1 MPVNCEDNASL
12 PLLPPDHVLFND
24 LDGID
29 GVLVD
34 LNARQY
40 YVLNET
46 ASLIWRSLA
55 KGMPAVEIAR
65 EVAAV
70 YDVTLAH
77 AQASIERAVSTFRAH
92 RLLQGPA

>member
-1 MPVNCEDNASL
+1 MPVNSKNSASP
-12 PLLPPDHVLFND
+12 PLLPPEHVIFTD

-34 LNARQY
+34 LNAKQY

-55 KGMPAVEIAR
+55 KGMPLEDIAR
-65 EVAAV
+65 DVADV
-70 YDVTLAH
+70 YDVTVAH
-77 AQASIERAVSTFRAH
+77 AQASVEKAVGTFSTH
-92 RLLQGPA
+92 RLLQGHV